1 MKRAIFSPKS
11 PNQTSIMFNN
21 AQGVLNMVTKIQR
34 LPMLQS
40 EVGLSRSSVYGH
52 IAKGLLPKPIQ
63 ISSRA
68 VAWLSHET
76 DAIIAAR
83 IAGKSDDEIRELVTE
98 LMSQRSK
105 IQIQTI
111 GGV

>member
-1 MKRAIFSPKS
+1 V
-11 PNQTSIMFNN
+11 PNDVVLINN
-21 AQGVLNMVTKIQR
+21 VQKGTFMTTKIQR

-83 IAGKSDDEIRELVTE
+83 IAGKSDDEIRELVSE

-105 IQIQTI
+105 VQTQMN
-111 GGV
+111 GGA

>member
-1 MKRAIFSPKS
+1 M
-11 PNQTSIMFNN
+11 PNDVVLINN
-21 AQGVLNMVTKIQR
+21 VQKGTFMTTKIQR
-34 LPMLQS
+34 LPNKSQS

-76 DAIIAAR
+76 DAIIAAC
-83 IAGKSDDEIRELVTE
+83 IAGNRMMRFVNWSLN
-98 LMSQRSK
+98 
-105 IQIQTI
+105 
-111 GGV
+111 

>member
-1 MKRAIFSPKS
+1 
-11 PNQTSIMFNN
+11 
-21 AQGVLNMVTKIQR
+21 MVTKIQR
-34 LPMLQS
+34 LPTVQNEL
-40 EVGLSRSSVYGH
+40 GLSRSSVYLLMS
-52 IAKGLLPKPIQ
+52 KGLLPKPIQ

-83 IAGKSDDEIRELVTE
+83 ITGKSDDEIRELVTE

-105 IQIQTI
+105 TETQMN

>member
-1 MKRAIFSPKS
+1 
-11 PNQTSIMFNN
+11 
-21 AQGVLNMVTKIQR
+21 MVTTIQR
-34 LPMLQS
+34 LPA
-40 EVGLSRSSVYGH
+40 VKTATGLSRSSVYGH

-83 IAGKSDDEIRELVTE
+83 IAGKSDDEIRELVIE

-105 IQIQTI
+105 VQTQMN
-111 GGV
+111 GGA

>member
-1 MKRAIFSPKS
+1 
-11 PNQTSIMFNN
+11 
-21 AQGVLNMVTKIQR
+21 MVTKIQR
-34 LPMLQS
+34 LPTFQTEL
-40 EVGLSRSSVYGH
+40 GLSRSSVYLLMS
-52 IAKGLLPKPIQ
+52 KGLLPKPFQ

-105 IQIQTI
+105 TETQIN

>member
-1 MKRAIFSPKS
+1 
-11 PNQTSIMFNN
+11 
-21 AQGVLNMVTKIQR
+21 MVTKIQR

-98 LMSQRSK
+98 LMSLRSNT
-105 IQIQTI
+105 QTQLN

>member
-1 MKRAIFSPKS
+1 
-11 PNQTSIMFNN
+11 
-21 AQGVLNMVTKIQR
+21 MVTKIQR

-76 DAIIAAR
+76 DAILSAR
-83 IAGKSDDEIRELVTE
+83 IAGKSDDEIRALVLELTA
-98 LMSQRSK
+98 QRAK
-105 IQIQTI
+105 

>member
-1 MKRAIFSPKS
+1 MA
-11 PNQTSIMFNN
+11 
-21 AQGVLNMVTKIQR
+21 TKIQR
-34 LPMLQS
+34 LPTFQTAL
-40 EVGLSRSSVYGH
+40 GLSRSSVYLLMS
-52 IAKGLLPKPIQ
+52 KGLLPKPIQ

-83 IAGKSDDEIRELVTE
+83 IAGKSDDEIRELVAE

-105 IQIQTI
+105 TQTQMN